1 MVLVSVIIPT
11 YNRYNYLLNAINS
24 VKAQTHKDIE
34 IIVINDGSLQPEY
47 YNFNDES
54 VIMIHLKQN
63 SRHVFGYPCA
73 GHVRNEGIRIAKG
86 KYIAFCDDDD
96 IWFPNKLQLQLDA
109 METTKCKMS
118 CTDTLLG
125 NGTYDINITYE
136 RSLGERYKERFK
148 TVYQQEG
155 NDELKDGYPKV
166 WNLRLIQIR
175 NLCICSSVVVDRE
188 LLNSIGNMKTCHIRE
203 YEDYDCW
210 KRLMEHT
217 DCAFVE
223 TAEVYYDVN
232 HGDGKLY

>member
-1 MVLVSVIIPT
+1 
-11 YNRYNYLLNAINS
+11 
-24 VKAQTHKDIE
+24 
-34 IIVINDGSLQPEY
+34 
-47 YNFNDES
+47 
-54 VIMIHLKQN
+54 MIHLKQN

-125 NGTYDINITYE
+125 NGIYDTNRTYK
-136 RSLGERYKERFK
+136 RSLGERYKETFK

-175 NLCICSSVVVDRE
+175 NLCICSSVVVDRD
-188 LLNSIGNMKTCHIRE
+188 LLNSIGNMKTCNIRE

-210 KRLMEHT
+210 KRLMKHT
-217 DCAFVE
+217 DCAYVDS
-223 TAEVYYDVN
+223 AEVYYDVS

>member
-1 MVLVSVIIPT
+1 MLVSVIIPT
-11 YNRYNYLLNAINS
+11 YNRYNFLLNAIKS
-24 VKAQTHKDIE
+24 VKSQTHTDIE
-34 IIVINDGSLQPEY
+34 IIVINDGSSQPEY

-63 SRHVFGYPCA
+63 SRSIFGYPCV
-73 GHVRNEGIRIAKG
+73 GYVRNEGIRMAKG

-118 CTDTLLG
+118 CTDSIIG
-125 NGTYDINITYE
+125 NGIYDANVKYE
-136 RSLGERYKERFK
+136 RSLGQRYK
-148 TVYQQEG
+148 TVLQNKYENEG
-155 NDELKDGYPKV
+155 NNELKDGYPKI
-166 WNLRLIQIR
+166 WNNKLIRIH

-188 LLNSIGNMKTCHIRE
+188 LLNSIGNMKTCRISQ

-210 KRLMEHT
+210 KRVTEHT
-217 DCAFVE
+217 DCAYIE
-223 TAEVYYDVN
+223 SAEVYYDDN

>member
-11 YNRYNYLLNAINS
+11 YNRYNYLLNAIKS
-24 VKAQTHKDIE
+24 VKSQTHADVE
-34 IIVINDGSLQPEY
+34 IIVINDGSSQPEY
-47 YNFNDES
+47 DDFNDGS

-125 NGTYDINITYE
+125 NGIYDTNRTYK
-136 RSLGERYKERFK
+136 RSLGERYKETFK

-175 NLCICSSVVVDRE
+175 NLCICSSVVVDRD
-188 LLNSIGNMKTCHIRE
+188 LLNSIGNMKTCNIRE

-210 KRLMEHT
+210 KRLMNST
-217 DCAFVE
+217 NQ
-223 TAEVYYDVN
+223 Y
-232 HGDGKLY
+232 